1 MQRQSGV
8 MSIRGL
14 RNWLGLDSDD
24 FTLVTFES
32 VEGKEEPRVK
42 RLATGSWEHCRSVM
56 ENLSPKG
63 SVAEWVDGYTLLMM
77 QDLKNKLVGLAA

>member
-8 MSIRGL
+8 MSIRSL

-32 VEGKEEPRVK
+32 VEGKEEPKVK
-42 RLATGSWEHCRSVM
+42 RLATGSWEHCHGM
-56 ENLSPKG
+56 MDNLSPKG
-63 SVAEWVDGYTLLMM
+63 TVAEWVDGYTLLIM
-77 QDLKNKLVGLAA
+77 QDLRNRLLGVAA